1 MLLRLIDRGT
11 WAAEGVLGC
20 AYPRSERAFAD
31 LARRGVRVLV
41 NLHEKPHDPHRLAR
55 NGMREVHL
63 PVRDFTA
70 PTEEQVEAGVA
81 AILESRAAGESAAEG
96 WAVPER
102 S

>member
-1 MLLRLIDRGT
+1 M
-11 WAAEGVLGC
+11 GC